1 MKKTM
6 MILLLIAMVTGASA
20 RVPAGH
26 IGGGFARG
34 PRTTV
39 IVGGGFY
46 SPFYAPF
53 GWYGAPFYPYATI
66 PYQPTKLDM
75 QVQDIKN
82 DYSDRIASVK
92 LDNELTGKEK
102 RQKIR
107 ELKQERNQAVL
118 DARKNYYKTPA

>member
-1 MKKTM
+1 
-6 MILLLIAMVTGASA
+6 
-20 RVPAGH
+20 
-26 IGGGFARG
+26 
-34 PRTTV
+34 
-39 IVGGGFY
+39 
-46 SPFYAPF
+46 
-53 GWYGAPFYPYATI
+53 
-66 PYQPTKLDM
+66 M

-107 ELKQERNQAVL
+107 ELKQERDQAVL